1 MSTLERLHTDITNR
15 LGELR
20 EAVEEHEALGAIL
33 AQWDAIVPSTNGSHT
48 PAGRQGR
55 AANGRR
61 TRTERAHATS
71 ATSIPAAAAI
81 PAATAEVAAPGPPAR
96 RRARAAS
103 KRAPRGANQAAVR
116 EALAASTNPQTPAE
130 LAAATSIKAPVVYR
144 VLDELVKK
152 GEAVKHDLGNHRFAY
167 TGTASPAA
175 PGATGTADAEVS

>member
-1 MSTLERLHTDITNR
+1 M
-15 LGELR
+15 
-20 EAVEEHEALGAIL
+20 
-33 AQWDAIVPSTNGSHT
+33 
-48 PAGRQGR
+48 
-55 AANGRR
+55 
-61 TRTERAHATS
+61 
-71 ATSIPAAAAI
+71 
-81 PAATAEVAAPGPPAR
+81 
-96 RRARAAS
+96 S